1 MENKMETSKIKR
13 KIQIGFISFVVL
25 SILGY
30 IFYPIQT
37 LIGDI
42 IIVWLSIRW
51 AKKIGVK
58 TTFLKKKK

>member
-1 MENKMETSKIKR
+1 METSKIKR